1 MKKNALI
8 STFALVGLFW
18 GCGKKSSDAA
28 DALNGF
34 LKDSTGDI
42 TQDVAAL
49 AENQSDTMDE
59 LASSLNESGSGG
71 AASSLALA
79 DSTKTKSSGNVTRTC
94 TENLP
99 SAGKVT
105 VVLTYDAGKK
115 DKSERRGRIPN
126 AGNVVKSELSG
137 TGTVTRVW
145 TPQSSTE
152 AVCTNGAHFKFKG
165 AGKTGSDLNLTSLLE
180 TEDRTRVMSVSK
192 GGKTLTGRTMKT
204 TGTRQVSFTTT
215 TDTAF
220 TYQKEINNNITRTIT
235 LKKPNGET
243 VERIKAVTTPIKIT
257 VKVKRNAT
265 SGELE
270 KKVITAGSIQS
281 VVLAENTKVT
291 TTFTELTYD
300 FNVTNDNTC
309 TPVSGKIAGST
320 FKADTLVKA
329 YEIDFGAE
337 TTTYPSGISIK
348 LGDAA
353 AEDCP
358 TCVAA
363 KCDFE

>member
-1 MKKNALI
+1 MKRNALI

-18 GCGKKSSDAA
+18 GCGKNSSDAA

-42 TQDVAAL
+42 TQDAAAL

-71 AASSLALA
+71 AASSLALSA
-79 DSTKTKSSGNVTRTC
+79 PSKTKNSGNVTRAC
-94 TENLP
+94 TENDP
-99 SAGKVT
+99 EAGKVT
-105 VVLTYDAGKK
+105 VVLTYIAGQK
-115 DKSERRGRIPN
+115 DSSEKRGRLPN
-126 AGNVVKSELSG
+126 SGNAVKSDLSG
-137 TGTVTRVW
+137 TGTLTRVW
-145 TPQSSTE
+145 TPQSPAD

-165 AGKTGSDLNLTSLLE
+165 AGKNGADLNSTSLLE

-204 TGTRQVSFTTT
+204 AGTRQVNFSTT
-215 TDTAF
+215 TDTEF
-220 TYQKEINNNITRTIT
+220 TYQKEIDNNITRTIT
-235 LKKPNGET
+235 LKKPNGTT
-243 VERIKAVTTPIKIT
+243 VERIKSVTTPTKLT

-270 KKVITAGSIQS
+270 KKVITAGTIQS
-281 VVLAENTKVT
+281 VVSAENTKVT
-291 TTFTELTYD
+291 TTFTDLTYD
-300 FNVTNDNTC
+300 FKSTNDNAC

-320 FKADTLVKA
+320 FKADALVKS
-329 YEIDFGAE
+329 YEIDFGAD